1 MSANSREPDYQLIII
16 FFDQLLFSGTASIMN
31 NSQWE
36 IVSLAAEN
44 VTPNNTGTNAEVVTV
59 VDGIKCICGS
69 YKPELIIF
77 KPKAN
82 ANGLSII
89 ICPGGGYEKLALEH
103 EGTDVA
109 QSLAK
114 LGITVFVL
122 KYRLPGEVPAGD
134 DMPLPLKDF
143 ITAYKTV
150 QEKSSEWGINPSSVG
165 IMGFSAGGHL
175 ASLASSI
182 LSSPTKQEGL
192 QKLFPPRFT
201 ILIYPVISFQDDI
214 THIGSRERFLGKAA
228 SINEIRRYSSNNT
241 ITQFSPP
248 TFLVHCSEDLI
259 VPVENSLM
267 YYKACLNH
275 NVSVEMHLYAKGG
288 HGFGMHNDF
297 IKEEWMDR
305 LANWLIQFLYSS

>member
-1 MSANSREPDYQLIII
+1 
-16 FFDQLLFSGTASIMN
+16 MN

-36 IVSLAAEN
+36 IVNLAAEN

-59 VDGIKCICGS
+59 VDGIKCISGS

-77 KPKAN
+77 RPEAN

-89 ICPGGGYEKLALEH
+89 ICPGGGYEKLAIEH

-109 QSLAK
+109 QSLTK

-122 KYRLPGEVPAGD
+122 KYRLPGEVPEAD
-134 DMPLPLKDF
+134 NIPLPLKDF

-150 QEKSSEWGINPSSVG
+150 QEKASAWGMNPSSVG

-182 LSSPTKQEGL
+182 LSSPKKQEGL
-192 QKLFPPRFT
+192 QNLFPPRFT

-214 THIGSRERFLGKAA
+214 THIGSRDRFLGKGA
-228 SINEIRRYSSNNT
+228 SMNDIRRYSSNNT
-241 ITQFSPP
+241 VAKSSPP
-248 TFLVHCSEDLI
+248 TFLVHCSDDRI
-259 VPVENSLM
+259 VSVENSLL

-275 NVSVEMHLYAKGG
+275 NVSVEMHVYAKGG

-297 IKEEWMDR
+297 INEKWMDR
-305 LANWLIQFLYSS
+305 VESWLVQFLCSS